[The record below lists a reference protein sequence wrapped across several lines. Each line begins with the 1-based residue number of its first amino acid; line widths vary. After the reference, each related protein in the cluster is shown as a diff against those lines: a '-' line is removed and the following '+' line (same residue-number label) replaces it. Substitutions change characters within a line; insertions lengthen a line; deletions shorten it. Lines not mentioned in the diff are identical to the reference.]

1 MSKVSD
7 ELLPCPLCGQRLIW
21 AESSAQMGI
30 REPFYEHPDTGDCVL
45 RVLTFMDRP
54 EQVAAWDR
62 RAALEAVSSIHEAE
76 PVVYG
81 WVHSDDSQAFNRYGM
96 GTIVQKP
103 EPDVSLTKPLYAHP
117 APISKGVTGRM
128 EWEQGEA
135 RSDGD
140 LYSVHQLSQH
150 VWQTRFNGTEICR
163 WRGTEKEAREEA
175 ELHRAYRLS
184 HTAGEP

>member
-7 ELLPCPLCGQRLIW
+7 ERHWITCLGCGWIRSVNNNPPVTESGFCTTCGEP
-21 AESSAQMGI
+21 AEDPFDIA
-30 REPFYEHPDTGDCVL
+30 RED
-45 RVLTFMDRP
+45 
-54 EQVAAWDR
+54 

-76 PVVYG
+76 PDARRGEQRTICAECGNSNLAHDRAV
-81 WVHSDDSQAFNRYGM
+81 WTDDGSSFCPGCY
-96 GTIVQKP
+96 
-103 EPDVSLTKPLYAHP
+103 P
-117 APISKGVTGRM
+117 APISKGVTVKAL
-128 EWEQGEA
+128 EWDQGEA

-150 VWQTRFNGTEICR
+150 VWQTRFNGTEVCR

-184 HTAGEP
+184 HTAGEIEADKA